1 MIEICVVE
9 KKKVSWLNSCYK
21 LIYLC
26 FVGDQTPDIRCL
38 GYLGG
43 VLKKRQK
50 ELKGLKDLNFLLFLS
65 LPSELKSQI
74 EKLKT
79 TEKLQKLILVE
90 NK

>member
-1 MIEICVVE
+1 MLEA
-9 KKKVSWLNSCYK
+9 
-21 LIYLC
+21 YL
-26 FVGDQTPDIRCL
+26 FVFCWRPDFWYQVFGLFRKSL
-38 GYLGG
+38 K
-43 VLKKRQK
+43 KKRQK
-50 ELKGLKDLNFLLFLS
+50 ELKGLKDLNFLLFMS